1 MTQKDYSIKE
11 LIQMEACTNCCLCAD
26 VCPAVSAAEDGQ
38 LSGAYRLVEMRKLM
52 RSRSGFL
59 QRLFG
64 RRTPTREQ
72 LKLFSET
79 VYRCTLCGRCQ
90 ETCPSGIM
98 LRDLWLSLRQDLV
111 HTEAYPKK
119 VDMIRENVSESHN
132 VFNEDNEER
141 VDWVEDLRNPPEHGY
156 VKDTA
161 DVVYFTGCVASYF
174 PLAQKIPMALAAV
187 LDAAEVDFT
196 LLAEEEWCCGFPLL
210 GAGLGDHLGD
220 LIKHNIE
227 AVRDKGARTVIFA
240 CPSCFQMWRE
250 HYPHDFEIYHVT
262 QYLNQIIK
270 SGRLPLKKLD
280 LAVTYH
286 DPCDL
291 GRGSR
296 EYDAPREV
304 IRAIPGVQL
313 VEMTHHRENCLCC
326 GGGGN
331 LEMID
336 SKLSGKI
343 AKAKVDEA
351 LATGAQAVVTACQ
364 QCVRTMATY
373 VRRNKL
379 SLEVMD
385 IVQLVQ
391 KALTIDK

>member
-1 MTQKDYSIKE
+1 
-11 LIQMEACTNCCLCAD
+11 MEACTNCTLCAD
-26 VCPAVSAAEDGQ
+26 VCPAVSAAENGQ
-38 LSGAYRLVEMRKLM
+38 LSGAYRLIEMRKLM

-59 QRLFG
+59 QKFFG

-72 LKLFSET
+72 LKQFSET

-119 VDMIRENVSESHN
+119 VDMILENVSGSHN
-132 VFNEDNEER
+132 VFDEDNEER
-141 VDWVEDLRNPPEHGY
+141 VDWVEDLRDPPEHGY

-161 DVVYFTGCVASYF
+161 EVVYFTGCVASYF
-174 PLAQKIPMALAAV
+174 PMAQKIPMALAAV

-210 GAGLGDHLGD
+210 GAGLRDHLGD
-220 LIKHNIE
+220 LIEHNIE
-227 AVRDKGARTVIFA
+227 AVRAKGARTVVFA

-250 HYPHDFEIYHVT
+250 HYPHEFEIYHVT
-262 QYLNQIIK
+262 QYLNQLIK
-270 SGRLPLKKLD
+270 NRQLSLNKVD
-280 LAVTYH
+280 LTVTYH

-313 VEMTHHRENCLCC
+313 VEMSHHRENCLCC

-351 LATGAQAVVTACQ
+351 LETGAQAVVTACQ

-391 KALTIDK
+391 KALANDE